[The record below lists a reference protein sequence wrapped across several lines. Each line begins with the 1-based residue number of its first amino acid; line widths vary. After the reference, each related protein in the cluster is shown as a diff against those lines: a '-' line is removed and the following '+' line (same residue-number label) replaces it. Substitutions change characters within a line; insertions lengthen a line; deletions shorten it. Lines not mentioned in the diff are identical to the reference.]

1 MIYHRKMS
9 RVVLAGCVIAAL
21 AWISHLASAQDG
33 KNTDASNSIE
43 ALDVSSNAGKITV
56 KLTFKEPLQAP
67 PVGFTITN
75 PPRISFDFP
84 NTRNG
89 LGKATQEINEGD
101 LKAIRIGQ
109 ATGRTRVV
117 FNLLRSLKYDA
128 QLDGKNL
135 VIALEGEAQTTTSGT
150 TTHFADNKPT
160 SQPHTV
166 RDIDFRRGRN
176 GEGQVVI
183 DLSDSATGIDLR
195 QQGKRII
202 VEFPQT
208 ALPQNLERR
217 YDVTDYATA
226 VDFFEVTRQGSITR
240 VVIQPK
246 GRWEHSAYQTDNR
259 FVIEVKTIVEDP
271 NRLVQKTGYKGEKL
285 SLNFQNVEVRAVLQV
300 IADFTGLN
308 VVTSDTVSGSLTLRL
323 KDVPWDQA
331 LDIILQSKGLDSRKN
346 GSVVWIAPREEM
358 ATKEKLALEAQQQIA
373 ELEPLRTESFQMN
386 YMKAEVF
393 QKMLSEGTQKMLSK
407 RGTAIVD
414 LRTNTLFLSD
424 IESKLEE
431 VRALIKRIDVPT
443 RQVLIES
450 RIVEANDTF
459 SKNLGA
465 RLGVNDQSGRGNSL
479 GGDSHRVTAGGG
491 ISAPGFQTGQ
501 VATVPDFVRDSMSV
515 NLPASSV
522 AGFNPA
528 AFSLILMNGAHNKF
542 LNLELSALQAD
553 GKGKLISS
561 PRVITG
567 DNVEALIEQGT
578 EIPYT
583 TTAPNGATTITFR
596 KAVLSLKVR
605 PQITPDEN
613 VIMKLEVKKDT
624 RGTDTPIGPAIDT
637 KQVTTEVLVENGG
650 TVGIGGIYT
659 QDEQSDVKKVP
670 LLGDIPLIGFFF
682 RNEAKHND
690 KKELL
695 IFVTPKV
702 LKETLTAT
710 AR

>member
-1 MIYHRKMS
+1 MNRHTTLRRAAIIVAIAY
-9 RVVLAGCVIAAL
+9 AAL
-21 AWISHLASAQDG
+21 CASRMAFAQEP
-33 KNTDASNSIE
+33 KDAANSID

-56 KLTFKEPLQAP
+56 KLTFKEALQAVP
-67 PVGFTITN
+67 AGFAITN

-84 NTRNG
+84 NTRSG

-101 LKAIRIGQ
+101 LKAIRVGQ
-109 ATGRTRVV
+109 AAGRTRVV
-117 FNLLRSLKYDA
+117 FNLIRALKYDA

-135 VIALEGEAQTTTSGT
+135 VITLEGEAQASSSS
-150 TTHFADNKPT
+150 TTHFADSKPT
-160 SQPHTV
+160 AQPHSV

-176 GEGQVVI
+176 GEGQIVI
-183 DLSDSATGIDLR
+183 DLSDSTTGIDLR
-195 QQGKRII
+195 QQGKSIV

-226 VDFFEVTRQGSITR
+226 VDFFEVTRQGSLTR
-240 VVIQPK
+240 IVVQPK
-246 GRWEHSAYQTDNR
+246 GKWEQSAYQTDNR
-259 FVIEVKTIVEDP
+259 FVIEVKTIIEDP
-271 NRLVQKTGYKGEKL
+271 TRLVQKTGYKGEKL

-358 ATKEKLALEAQQQIA
+358 ATKEKLSLEAQQQIS
-373 ELEPLRTESFQMN
+373 ELEPLRTESFQLN
-386 YMKAEVF
+386 YMKAEIF

-414 LRTNTLFLSD
+414 QRTNTLFLND

-431 VRALIKRIDVPT
+431 VRALIKRIDIPT

-459 SKNLGA
+459 SRNLGA
-465 RLGVNDQSGRGNSL
+465 RLGVHDQTGQGSSL
-479 GGDSHRVTAGGG
+479 GGDSHRVVFGGNLAD
-491 ISAPGFQTGQ
+491 SGFHTGQ
-501 VATVPDFVRDSMSV
+501 TITTPDFIRDSMAV
-515 NLPASSV
+515 NLPANVISGV
-522 AGFNPA
+522 NPA
-528 AFSLILMNGAHNKF
+528 AFSMILMNGASNRF

-553 GKGKLISS
+553 GKGKVISS

-583 TTAPNGATTITFR
+583 TTAPNGASTITFR

-613 VIMKLEVKKDT
+613 VIMKLEVHKDT

-637 KQVTTEVLVENGG
+637 KQVLTEVLVENGG

-659 QDEQSDVKKVP
+659 QDEQSTINKVP

-682 RNEAKHND
+682 RNEQKHND

-702 LKETLTAT
+702 LKDTLTSS

>member
-1 MIYHRKMS
+1 MALLS
-9 RVVLAGCVIAAL
+9 ALVAASL
-21 AWISHLASAQDG
+21 WIVSVASAQDP
-33 KNTDASNSIE
+33 KTPEAANSID
-43 ALDVSSNAGKITV
+43 ALDVSANAGKITI
-56 KLTFKEPLQAP
+56 KLTLKEALQAP

-84 NTRNG
+84 NTKNG
-89 LGKATQEINEGD
+89 LGKATQDINEGD

-109 ATGRTRVV
+109 AAGRTRVV
-117 FNLLRSLKYDA
+117 LNLVRALKYDA

-135 VIALEGEAQTTTSGT
+135 VITLEGEAQASGT

-160 SQPHTV
+160 AQPHSV
-166 RDIDFRRGRN
+166 RDVDFRRGRN
-176 GEGQVVI
+176 GEGQIVI
-183 DLSDSATGIDLR
+183 DLSDSTTGIDLR
-195 QQGKRII
+195 QQGKSII

-226 VDFFEVTRQGSITR
+226 VDFFEVTRQGGMTR
-240 VVIQPK
+240 VVVQPK

-259 FVIEVKTIVEDP
+259 FVIEVKTLVEDP

-373 ELEPLRTESFQMN
+373 ELEPVRTESFQLN

-393 QKMLSEGTQKMLSK
+393 QKMLTEGTQKMLSK

-424 IESKLEE
+424 IEAKLEE
-431 VRALIKRIDVPT
+431 VRALIKRIDIPT
-443 RQVLIES
+443 RQVMIES
-450 RIVEANDTF
+450 RIVEASDTF
-459 SKNLGA
+459 SRNLGA
-465 RLGVNDQSGRGNSL
+465 RLGIHDQSGRGDAL
-479 GGDSHRVTAGGG
+479 GGDSHRVVMGGG
-491 ISAPGFQTGQ
+491 LADSGFHTGQ
-501 VATVPDFVRDSMSV
+501 TITTPDFLRDSMAV
-515 NLPASSV
+515 NMPAGTI
-522 AGFNPA
+522 AGVNPA
-528 AFSLILMNGAHNKF
+528 AFSMILMNGASSKF

-553 GKGKLISS
+553 GKGKVISS

-583 TTAPNGATTITFR
+583 TTAPNGASTITFR

-613 VIMKLEVKKDT
+613 VIMKLEVHKDT

-637 KQVTTEVLVENGG
+637 KQVQTEVLVENGG

-659 QDEQSDVKKVP
+659 QDVQSTINKVP
-670 LLGDIPLIGFFF
+670 LLGDIPLLGFFF
-682 RNEAKHND
+682 RNETKHND
-690 KKELL
+690 KQELL

-702 LKETLTAT
+702 MKETLTST